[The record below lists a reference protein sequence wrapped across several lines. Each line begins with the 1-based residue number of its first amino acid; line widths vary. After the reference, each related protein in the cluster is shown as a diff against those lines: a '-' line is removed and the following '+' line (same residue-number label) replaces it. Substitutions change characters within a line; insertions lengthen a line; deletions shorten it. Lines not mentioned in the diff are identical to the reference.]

1 MGGSKKPHF
10 GIDAPDLVRAFLL
23 AGMALASA
31 SVGIF
36 VFAPPV
42 LGVWIGIIVLIPAV
56 YALFMFALMIRGS
69 LVDKVRD
76 AEAILDLHEWKG
88 SEQVLDVGCGRGLM
102 LIGAARRLTTGRA
115 VGVDVWSA
123 NDQSANVPD
132 APIENARL
140 VGVSDRV
147 VVETADARHL
157 PFEDGSFDV
166 VSSSWVVH
174 NLEDAGDRLLALK
187 EMVRVTRP
195 SGTILLTDIVNR
207 HEYVSAMKGMALED
221 VRLVVLSPGRDR
233 FLSAVSF
240 GSFQPATVFAR
251 RTDHEVG

>member
-1 MGGSKKPHF
+1 M
-10 GIDAPDLVRAFLL
+10 L
-23 AGMALASA
+23 AGLGLTSTGI
-31 SVGIF
+31 GIF
-36 VFAPPV
+36 VFAPRAW
-42 LGVWIGIIVLIPAV
+42 GVWIGLIVLIPAI

-76 AEAILDLHEWKG
+76 AEAILDLHKWSG
-88 SEQVLDVGCGRGLM
+88 GEQVLDVGCGRGLM
-102 LIGAARRLTTGRA
+102 LIAAARRLKTGRA

-140 VGVSDRV
+140 AGVSERV
-147 VVETADARHL
+147 VVETADTRHL
-157 PFEDGSFDV
+157 PFADRSFDV
-166 VSSSWVVH
+166 VLSSWVVH
-174 NLEDAGDRLLALK
+174 NLDEIEDRLSALK

-207 HEYVSAMKGMALED
+207 DEYVSAITQMAVED